1 LTAAFVFNIVCTRVS
16 CIRRSAE
23 THLDS
28 FLIEVSQAE
37 QRRTD
42 YDISGSQRDIAGARY
57 SKKPMLTNRIPKDV
71 HWIAEMTESNF
82 FLRSRIVNSFF
93 IHCNSTNQPKSNAN
107 YGTGNDQQ
115 LKIS

>member
-1 LTAAFVFNIVCTRVS
+1 MISLAANVI
-16 CIRRSAE
+16 
-23 THLDS
+23 L
-28 FLIEVSQAE
+28 QALG
-37 QRRTD
+37 TL
-42 YDISGSQRDIAGARY
+42 
-57 SKKPMLTNRIPKDV
+57 KKTMLTNQIPKDV
-71 HWIAEMTESNF
+71 HWIAEITESNF